1 MLNVKGVYSYLQK
14 DIYLHVHVYIKHATR
29 ERKNVVIQENDKS
42 KTHFASIP
50 ENVSV
55 SCP

>member
-1 MLNVKGVYSYLQK
+1 MLNVKGVYIYLQK
-14 DIYLHVHVYIKHATR
+14 DIYLHVHVYIKQATR
-29 ERKNVVIQENDKS
+29 ERKYVVIQENDKS

-50 ENVSV
+50 ENLSV